1 MGEEVVAARE
11 AQQTVINSPRPL
23 PRTAAAAEVV
33 REVEAKVADINS
45 QQSLR
50 MVVVMV
56 VAALEEGEAVKAVLL
71 ADISSRRALMVV
83 VVVEEEEEVV
93 EAQLQAV
100 LEACRQR
107 TQVLYHRQQELS
119 TVVMPHLGAVRYTA
133 SRLRIQERSRN
144 RMAARCRHRRLLNR
158 NHFRPG
164 RCEALL
170 GWLLRAHHQFNMGW
184 ISTLRQ
190 SRRSQSRWF
199 TISNLRSLGPT
210 VY

>member
-23 PRTAAAAEVV
+23 PRTAAAAV
-33 REVEAKVADINS
+33 REVEAKLADINS

-83 VVVEEEEEVV
+83 VEEEEV

-107 TQVLYHRQQELS
+107 TQVFYHRQQELS

-184 ISTLRQ
+184 ISTPRQ
-190 SRRSQSRWF
+190 SRRNQSRWF